1 MKVCPRCQKTY
12 SDDNLNFCLDD
23 GTVLTQASVPPT
35 QESMPETVFMS
46 QPRQTSPHT
55 SFGNEPSA
63 QTSWNPQASPYAQPP
78 AKKSRAWIWVLGI
91 LGLLTLVCGGGLV
104 GFIAYVASLPDN
116 TSNRGNGTNKIIGT
130 NNKSTPGPNNTT
142 KTTTSPDDTNAESV
156 DLSTWVKENSAF
168 GITEFTNGEFFM
180 ASKQKGFYYVLVA
193 PDDYSTQGATTKV
206 TLRNPSEGTSSMG
219 YGLIFHSNPQPLTQD
234 YAFLIDTKK
243 QKYRVVRH
251 EPQKEISVVAW
262 TNSPVINSGTQE
274 NTIEARDKGDS
285 TELYINGQMVTSIKN
300 TYAYKNGVPGLYSG
314 DGVKIAFKDLKI
326 IK

>member
-12 SDDNLNFCLDD
+12 TDDNLNFCLDD
-23 GTVLTQASVPPT
+23 GTVLTQASAPTT

-46 QPRQTSPHT
+46 QPRQTAPHT

-63 QTSWNPQASPYAQPP
+63 QTSWNPQASPYAP
-78 AKKSRAWIWVLGI
+78 APVKKKSRAWIWVLGI
-91 LGLLTLVCGGGLV
+91 LGLVGLICGGGIV
-104 GFIAYVASLPDN
+104 GFVAFVYNLPDN
-116 TSNRGNGTNKIIGT
+116 TSNHGNGTNKIIA
-130 NNKSTPGPNNTT
+130 NSKSTPGPINTSKIT
-142 KTTTSPDDTNAESV
+142 DPDDGNAETV
-156 DLSTWVKENSAF
+156 DLSTWVKENSAY
-168 GITEFTNGEFFM
+168 GITEFTNGEFYM

-193 PDDYSTQGATTKV
+193 PDDYSTGGATTKV
-206 TLRNPSEGTSSMG
+206 SLRNPSEGVSSMG
-219 YGLIFHSNPQPLTQD
+219 YGLIFHSNPSPLTQD

-262 TNSPVINSGTQE
+262 TNSPAIYSGTQE